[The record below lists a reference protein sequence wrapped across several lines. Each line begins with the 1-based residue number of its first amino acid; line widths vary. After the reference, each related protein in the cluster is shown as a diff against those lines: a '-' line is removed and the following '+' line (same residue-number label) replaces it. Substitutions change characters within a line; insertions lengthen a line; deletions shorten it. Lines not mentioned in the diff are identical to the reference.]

1 MKDLTTGNEGK
12 LIWQFAMPMLLGN
25 IFHQL
30 YNVVDSWVVGN
41 YLGKEALSAV
51 GASHPLIFLMIS
63 LVIGVSMGS
72 TIIISQ
78 YFGAKDYNKVKISI
92 DTLYIIMFFS
102 AITVTIIGLL
112 FSREIFQLIKLPE
125 EVIPSA
131 VSYFNIY
138 ITGSIFMF
146 GFYGTSAILQ
156 GMGDSKTPLVFLI
169 ISTVMNILL
178 DLLFVLQF
186 DMGVEGAAWATVLA
200 QAGALFSAIF
210 YLNRTHKLIRISFL
224 RLTFDWEV
232 FKTSVRIGIPSGLQ
246 QVFVSLGMLALFR
259 IVNDFGTSA
268 VAAYSVASRIDS
280 FAIVPAMTFAS
291 ALGTFVGQNMG
302 AGKHERVKSG
312 LIKTL
317 TMTGIISVI
326 ISASVIIFA
335 HSLVSFFT
343 KDLEVIAIGA
353 EYLQIVG
360 YFYIVF
366 AGMFTF
372 TGVFRGSGDTLIP
385 MFITLFSLWLIRV
398 PASIFFAKVFGLV
411 GVWYGVP
418 AAWITGLLMS
428 ILYFAKGNWK
438 SKVVVKRPLETAPAA
453 FEEV

>member
-1 MKDLTTGNEGK
+1 MKDLTTGKEGK
-12 LIWQFAMPMLLGN
+12 LIWQFAIPMLLGN

-51 GASHPLIFLMIS
+51 GASHPLIFLLIS

-102 AITVTIIGLL
+102 GILVTILGLL
-112 FSREIFQLIKLPE
+112 FSKEIFQLIKLPD
-125 EVIPSA
+125 EVIPNA
-131 VSYFNIY
+131 VAYFNIY
-138 ITGSIFMF
+138 ISGSIFMF

-156 GMGDSKTPLVFLI
+156 GMGDSKTPLVFLV
-169 ISTVMNILL
+169 ISTLVNIVL

-186 DMGVEGAAWATVLA
+186 NWGVEGVALATVIA
-200 QAGALFSAIF
+200 QAGAFLSAIF
-210 YLNRTHKLIRISFL
+210 WLNKTHKLIRISFI
-224 RLTFDWEV
+224 RLKFDWEI
-232 FKTSVRIGIPSGLQ
+232 FKTSVRIGVPSGLQ
-246 QVFVSLGMLALFR
+246 QVFVSMGMLALFR

-302 AGKHERVKSG
+302 AGKQERVKKG
-312 LIKTL
+312 LISTL
-317 TMTGIISVI
+317 MMTGIISVV
-326 ISASVIIFA
+326 ISAAVIIFA
-335 HSLVSFFT
+335 HGLMSVFT
-343 KDLEVIAIGA
+343 TDQEVVEIGA
-353 EYLQIVG
+353 EYLRIVG
-360 YFYIVF
+360 YYYIIF

-398 PASIFFAKVFGLV
+398 PASVMFSKMFGLV
-411 GVWYGVP
+411 GVWYGLP

-438 SKVVVKRPLETAPAA
+438 KKVVVKRPLEVSPAL
-453 FEEV
+453 EDI

>member
-12 LIWQFAMPMLLGN
+12 LIWQFAIPMLLGN

-51 GASHPLIFLMIS
+51 GASHPLIFLLIS

-78 YFGAKDYNKVKISI
+78 YFGAKDYGKVKISI

-102 AITVTIIGLL
+102 AILVTITGLL
-112 FSREIFQLIKLPE
+112 FSKEIFQLINLPE
-125 EVIPSA
+125 EVIPEA
-131 VSYFNIY
+131 VAYFNIY
-138 ITGSIFMF
+138 ISGSIFMF

-169 ISTVMNILL
+169 ISTLMNIVL
-178 DLLFVLQF
+178 DLLFVLKF
-186 DMGVEGAAWATVLA
+186 NWGVEGVALATVIA
-200 QAGALFSAIF
+200 QAGAFLSAIF
-210 YLNRTHKLIRISFL
+210 WLNRTHKLIRISL
-224 RLTFDWEV
+224 IRLKFDWEI
-232 FKTSVRIGIPSGLQ
+232 FKTSVRIGVPSGLQ
-246 QVFVSLGMLALFR
+246 QVFVSMGMLALFR

-302 AGKHERVKSG
+302 AGKQERVKRG
-312 LIKTL
+312 LISTL
-317 TMTGIISVI
+317 TMTGAISLV
-326 ISASVIIFA
+326 ISAAVILFA
-335 HSLVSFFT
+335 HGLVSVFST
-343 KDLEVIAIGA
+343 DQDVIEIGA
-353 EYLQIVG
+353 EYLRIVG
-360 YFYIVF
+360 YFYIIF

-398 PASIFFAKVFGLV
+398 PASVLFAKMFGLV
-411 GVWYGVP
+411 GVWYGLP
-418 AAWITGLLMS
+418 AAWISGLLMS

-438 SKVVVKRPLETAPAA
+438 KKVVVKRPVEINPSLD
-453 FEEV
+453 EV